1 MRTINNYIK
10 EGFYKNVHTDA
21 ISLDMLNSY
30 IEDVAKKNGFQEV
43 GRCWIEPSTAGEMT
57 SQLKKYDLKYTPGK
71 TFYEIGFCFKE
82 CEYKGC
88 TDNLYLIFE
97 TWYDDLEKRPRY
109 TVDLKL
115 QQPYPRKNYDSMSC
129 RKAFTSK
136 KCTLQ
141 WYPSAQEEIEDVISI
156 LASLSKTFEDK
167 CKKEASLSIPHHTI
181 SKRTFDMLLNKFSKW
196 LHTY

>member
-1 MRTINNYIK
+1 MKTINNYIK
-10 EGFYKNVHTDA
+10 EGFYSNVKSDEIT
-21 ISLDMLNSY
+21 LDMLNSY

-43 GRCWIEPSTAGEMT
+43 GRCWIEPSTAEEMT

-82 CEYKGC
+82 CEYRGC
-88 TDNLYLIFE
+88 TNNLYLRFE
-97 TWYDDLEKRPRY
+97 TWYDDLEKRPCY
-109 TVDLKL
+109 TIDLKL
-115 QQPYPRKNYDSMSC
+115 QQPYPRKNYDSTSC
-129 RKAFTSK
+129 RKMFISR

-141 WYPSAQEEIEDVISI
+141 WYSSAQEEIENVISI

-181 SKRTFDMLLNKFSKW
+181 SKRTFVLLLNKFSKW